1 MKEKP
6 DKNNIRWV
14 ILAILG
20 GFIIVAY
27 LGYRSRS
34 DQGNCLEALIEAGN
48 ITEITSM
55 LDADSSAVNT
65 KCKHGRMPLHFAAFC
80 SKADIIKLLIEKGAD
95 ANARDNNNFT
105 PLYYARDAETAE
117 LLIKSGAK
125 VNVCDGTGYTPL
137 HHAVNKGSKA
147 IAKILVENGADANI
161 ADPASDTATGFAEF
175 DGYPDITDVYEE
187 GQKEPNDKEIKP
199 GLPQKNLP

>member
-1 MKEKP
+1 MKNNP
-6 DKNNIRWV
+6 VKNNIRWV
-14 ILAILG
+14 TLAILG

-34 DQGNCLEALIEAGN
+34 NPDNCLEGLIEAGN

-55 LDADSSAVNT
+55 LNKDSLLANR

-95 ANARDNNNFT
+95 INARDNNNFT
-105 PLYYARDAETAE
+105 PLYYARDADTAE

-125 VNVCDGTGYTPL
+125 VNICDGNGYTPI

-147 IAKILVENGADANI
+147 VIKILVENGADANI
-161 ADPASDTATGFAEF
+161 ANPTSNTAAGFAEL
-175 DGYPDITDVYEE
+175 DGYPDSTDTYEE
-187 GQKEPNDKEIKP
+187 AKKEQNDKETKP
-199 GLPQKNLP
+199 GLSQKDLP